1 MKEVAYLRRQL
12 AFRKPYEQHMQEQE
26 VKRMKKEVK
35 DTKQALRENVAVIT
49 GTTEGPRDG
58 LMLVD

>member
-1 MKEVAYLRRQL
+1 
-12 AFRKPYEQHMQEQE
+12 MQEQE